1 VTSVVPFARWPGRCA
16 RPADGGEAVA
26 QPGEFRRGREPARAG
41 GIAGARAVASA
52 APDGHTLLLANTNV
66 AINPSLYRSLP
77 YDTAAA
83 FTPLILAVTM
93 PNVIVVRPSGPACSL
108 AELIALAKAEPGRLN
123 YASAGN
129 GTFPH
134 LAMAL
139 LLQQA
144 GISMTHVPYNDAAPA
159 MTAILAGQVEALS
172 SDPAGAAQQIAAG
185 ALRPLAVTSSARLA
199 TLPDVPTVAEAGL
212 PDFEAVG
219 WQGFVAPAGTPA
231 PVIAT
236 LHEAF
241 AAALAAPDVRERLA
255 SPGVTFASG
264 SPAGFGEF
272 LRRDMQRWKTAVAAS
287 GAAVERAAGRNE
299 RIWISATSADP
310 ASVSRSS
317 TFAATTSADAATS
330 RPRAPW
336 CMRRLTRA

>member
-52 APDGHTLLLANTNV
+52 APDGHTLLLANTNL

-93 PNVIVVRPSGPACSL
+93 PNVIVVRPSGLARSL

-144 GISMTHVPYNDAAPA
+144 GISMTHPMDEGRFGDTSRRTVMASIEESLRRLGTDWIDLY
-159 MTAILAGQVEALS
+159 QVHRFDPLTPVEEMLRAL
-172 SDPAGAAQQIAAG
+172 DD
-185 ALRPLAVTSSARLA
+185 LVR
-199 TLPDVPTVAEAGL
+199 
-212 PDFEAVG
+212 
-219 WQGFVAPAGTPA
+219 QGKVRYIGCSR
-231 PVIAT
+231 
-236 LHEAF
+236 F
-241 AAALAAPDVRERLA
+241 AAWQVVDALWTSRLHGLNAFISCQDEYSLAREPDNGLLDAVQAHGLGCCPISR
-255 SPGVTFASG
+255 
-264 SPAGFGEF
+264 SPAG
-272 LRRDMQRWKTAVAAS
+272 
-287 GAAVERAAGRNE
+287 
-299 RIWISATSADP
+299 
-310 ASVSRSS
+310 
-317 TFAATTSADAATS
+317 
-330 RPRAPW
+330 
-336 CMRRLTRA
+336 C

>member
-1 VTSVVPFARWPGRCA
+1 MEEGNMPGNAEALARRGLLAVGAGLLGAAGSCRAFAQGAAPGFPSRAVTIVVPFAPGGLADVLA
-16 RPADGGEAVA
+16 RLMAEKLSRSLGSSVVVENR
-26 QPGEFRRGREPARAG
+26 PGAG
-41 GIAGARAVASA
+41 GITGARAVASA
-52 APDGHTLLLANTNV
+52 APDGHTLLLANTNL

-77 YDTAAA
+77 YDTATA
-83 FTPLILAVTM
+83 FTPIILAATV
-93 PNVIVVRPSGPACSL
+93 PNVIVVRASVPARSL
-108 AELIALAKAEPGRLN
+108 TELIALAKAEPGRLN

-144 GISMTHVPYNDAAPA
+144 RISMTHVPYNGAAPA

-172 SDPAGAAQQIAAG
+172 SDPVGAAQQIAAG

-212 PDFEAVG
+212 PGFEAAG

-231 PVIAT
+231 PAIAT

-255 SPGVTFASG
+255 SQGVTFASG
-264 SPAGFGEF
+264 SPADFGDF
-272 LRRDMQRWKTAVAAS
+272 LRHDMQRWKTAVAAS
-287 GAAVERAAGRNE
+287 GAAVE
-299 RIWISATSADP
+299 
-310 ASVSRSS
+310 
-317 TFAATTSADAATS
+317 
-330 RPRAPW
+330 
-336 CMRRLTRA
+336 